1 MSHFDQPSLS
11 AGGVIRPFRFI
22 KIGLGADSQGNEADA
37 GELTIGITTGGS
49 REAPQDGAVS
59 NAAAAGDTF
68 EWRSAGAVTL
78 LKADATGW
86 TRNDLLMSDSD
97 GKGDVAEDGN
107 FVGAQALQTVA
118 ANEIGEVLVLSPFF
132 LENT

>member
-1 MSHFDQPSLS
+1 MSHFDQPSLK
-11 AGGVIRPFRFI
+11 AGDAIRPFRFI
-22 KIGLGADSQGNEADA
+22 KIGLGADSQANEANA

-49 REAPQDGAVS
+49 REAPQDSANS

-68 EWRSAGAVTL
+68 EWRSAGAVTN

-86 TRNDLLMSDSD
+86 TRGDQIMSDND
-97 GKGDVAEDGN
+97 GKGDVAEDGK
-107 FVGAQALQTVA
+107 FVGALALTNVA
-118 ANEIGEVLVLSPFF
+118 ANEIGEVLVVSPYF